1 MEPLSYGLEGRG
13 LLFPDNVEL
22 SVDTVSRSR
31 NVVKDWNLNPFCVVD
46 KSICGFSQE
55 VTESTEFLGSGIAD
69 ILKKSAASNPCPGVL
84 SGEMGDGCGKML
96 SSTSTFNTFEPIR
109 GEVGLGAMFHHSAS
123 KSNNPLSSLID
134 LKLEELTDN
143 GQLRTSQSSKESSI
157 LSSPESSLPSGK
169 AQTKS
174 LHTQFSISQVRGQK
188 EEESATVY
196 REVKSNQSLKR
207 NSALSSVNSSL
218 QGKRQRTTKNMHSE
232 VPVCQVHGC
241 NKDLSSSKDYH
252 KRHKVCNEHSKTAIV
267 IVNGIEQRFCQQCS
281 RFHLLAEFDEGKR
294 SCRKRLAGHNERRR
308 KPQFDAHWGSRF
320 LNMTS
325 QRRVPFLFPEIFPGS
340 FFYQENYEDN
350 NNSKHLKLDHKPFGI
365 SQLAM
370 SVKKGQL
377 PAKSIQHPYRVR
389 KQDPSK
395 VHSDGATLSVQEFP
409 EGQNSSC
416 ALSLLSADSQGL
428 LHNSTDVSPTLCWT
442 VEPNHHIYIQGDHRN
457 LENSPRVSLANS
469 LTPIELY
476 SSDIAEQDRVVQVPD
491 SEAASFGIQRD
502 HGHDQR
508 SNSINSM
515 NCLSP
520 EGGPTMDL
528 VQLSSHLQ
536 RVEQQKNSV
545 QVKQE
550 NDIFCSFT
558 ST

>member
-1 MEPLSYGLEGRG
+1 MEPLSYAPEGRG
-13 LLFPDNVEL
+13 LLFPDNVEP
-22 SVDTVSRSR
+22 SDDTLSRSR
-31 NVVKDWNLNPFCVVD
+31 NIVKEWNLNPFYGVD

-55 VTESTEFLGSGIAD
+55 ITESTEFLGSGIAD

-84 SGEMGDGCGKML
+84 SAEMGDGCSKML
-96 SSTSTFNTFEPIR
+96 SSTSMFTFEPIP
-109 GEVGLGAMFHHSAS
+109 GEVGLGAMFNHSATR
-123 KSNNPLSSLID
+123 SNNPMSSPVD
-134 LKLEELTDN
+134 LKLEELTDH
-143 GQLRTSQSSKESSI
+143 GEFMTSQSSKESSV
-157 LSSPESSLPSGK
+157 LSSPESSLPTGK

-174 LHTQFSISQVRGQK
+174 LHSQFSISQVHGQK
-188 EEESATVY
+188 DEESTVS

-218 QGKRQRTTKNMHSE
+218 QGKRLRTTNFHSE
-232 VPVCQVHGC
+232 IPVCQVHGC

-267 IVNGIEQRFCQQCS
+267 IVNGIQQRFCQQCS

-308 KPQFDAHWGSRF
+308 KPQIDTHWGSRF
-320 LNMTS
+320 LDMTS
-325 QRRVPFLFPEIFPGS
+325 QRRVPFLFPEILPGS

-350 NNSKHLKLDHKPFGI
+350 NNSKHLKLELKPFCM
-365 SQLAM
+365 SQLAL
-370 SVKKGQL
+370 SVKNGQF
-377 PAKSIQHPYRVR
+377 PAKSIQHQYGMR

-395 VHSDGATLSVQEFP
+395 VHIGASSSVPEFS

-416 ALSLLSADSQGL
+416 ALSLLSAHSQNL
-428 LHNSTDVSPTLCWT
+428 LHNLTNISPTPPWM
-442 VEPNHHIYIQGDHRN
+442 VQGNHHAYIKGDHCN
-457 LENSPRVSLANS
+457 LVKSARVSVANS
-469 LTPIELY
+469 LTPIMLY
-476 SSDIAEQDRVVQVPD
+476 SSEVVEQDGVIQVPD
-491 SEAASFGIQRD
+491 SEAISFEIQRD
-502 HGHDQR
+502 GHIQR
-508 SNSINSM
+508 SNSINSK
-515 NCLSP
+515 NFLSP

-550 NDIFCSFT
+550 NDSFCSFT

>member
-22 SVDTVSRSR
+22 LVDTVSRSR

-281 RFHLLAEFDEGKR
+281 R
-294 SCRKRLAGHNERRR
+294 
-308 KPQFDAHWGSRF
+308 
-320 LNMTS
+320 
-325 QRRVPFLFPEIFPGS
+325 
-340 FFYQENYEDN
+340 Y
-350 NNSKHLKLDHKPFGI
+350 GI
-365 SQLAM
+365 T
-370 SVKKGQL
+370 
-377 PAKSIQHPYRVR
+377 H
-389 KQDPSK
+389 
-395 VHSDGATLSVQEFP
+395 
-409 EGQNSSC
+409 C
-416 ALSLLSADSQGL
+416 
-428 LHNSTDVSPTLCWT
+428 
-442 VEPNHHIYIQGDHRN
+442 
-457 LENSPRVSLANS
+457 
-469 LTPIELY
+469 
-476 SSDIAEQDRVVQVPD
+476 
-491 SEAASFGIQRD
+491 
-502 HGHDQR
+502 
-508 SNSINSM
+508 
-515 NCLSP
+515 
-520 EGGPTMDL
+520 
-528 VQLSSHLQ
+528 
-536 RVEQQKNSV
+536 
-545 QVKQE
+545 
-550 NDIFCSFT
+550 CSFCRVT
-558 ST
+558 KFLDCTECVCVC

>member
-1 MEPLSYGLEGRG
+1 MPSQNQTNELKWRKYLPNH
-13 LLFPDNVEL
+13 LLKDGFCIKFFNF
-22 SVDTVSRSR
+22 SFGKHIRKTV
-31 NVVKDWNLNPFCVVD
+31 
-46 KSICGFSQE
+46 
-55 VTESTEFLGSGIAD
+55 
-69 ILKKSAASNPCPGVL
+69 
-84 SGEMGDGCGKML
+84 
-96 SSTSTFNTFEPIR
+96 
-109 GEVGLGAMFHHSAS
+109 
-123 KSNNPLSSLID
+123 
-134 LKLEELTDN
+134 TDYN
-143 GQLRTSQSSKESSI
+143 
-157 LSSPESSLPSGK
+157 
-169 AQTKS
+169 
-174 LHTQFSISQVRGQK
+174 
-188 EEESATVY
+188 Y
-196 REVKSNQSLKR
+196 
-207 NSALSSVNSSL
+207 SVNSW
-218 QGKRQRTTKNMHSE
+218 HSH
-232 VPVCQVHGC
+232 VYSALWTNCLHF
-241 NKDLSSSKDYH
+241 Y
-252 KRHKVCNEHSKTAIV
+252 
-267 IVNGIEQRFCQQCS
+267 
-281 RFHLLAEFDEGKR
+281 
-294 SCRKRLAGHNERRR
+294 RLRIYAN
-308 KPQFDAHWGSRF
+308 AGSRF

>member
-1 MEPLSYGLEGRG
+1 MEPLSYALEGRG
-13 LLFPDNVEL
+13 LIFPDNVEL
-22 SVDTVSRSR
+22 SVDTVSRNRSI
-31 NVVKDWNLNPFCVVD
+31 VKEWNLNPFCDVD

-55 VTESTEFLGSGIAD
+55 VTENTEFLGSGIAD

-84 SGEMGDGCGKML
+84 SGEMSDGCGKML
-96 SSTSTFNTFEPIR
+96 SSTSMFNSFEPIP
-109 GEVGLGAMFHHSAS
+109 GEVGLGAMFNNSAT
-123 KSNNPLSSLID
+123 KSNNPMSSLID
-134 LKLEELTDN
+134 LKLEELTDH
-143 GQLRTSQSSKESSI
+143 GELRTNQSSKESSI
-157 LSSPESSLPSGK
+157 LSSPESSLAAGK

-174 LHTQFSISQVRGQK
+174 SHSRFSISQVHDQK
-188 EEESATVY
+188 EEESTTVY

-207 NSALSSVNSSL
+207 NSALTSVNSSL
-218 QGKRQRTTKNMHSE
+218 QGKRLRTTNFHSE
-232 VPVCQVHGC
+232 IPVCQVHGC

-308 KPQFDAHWGSRF
+308 KPQFDTHWGSRF
-320 LNMTS
+320 LDMTS

-350 NNSKHLKLDHKPFGI
+350 NNSKHPKLEHKPFGI
-365 SQLAM
+365 SQLAI
-370 SVKKGQL
+370 SVKNEQF
-377 PAKSIQHPYRVR
+377 PAKSIQHQYGMR

-395 VHSDGATLSVQEFP
+395 VHTGGTTLSIQEFSK
-409 EGQNSSC
+409 GQNSSC
-416 ALSLLSADSQGL
+416 ALSLLSAHSQNL
-428 LHNSTDVSPTLCWT
+428 LHNSTDVSPTLRWT
-442 VEPNHHIYIQGDHRN
+442 VEPNHHVYVKGRDHN
-457 LENSPRVSLANS
+457 LEKSPRVSVVKS
-469 LTPIELY
+469 LTPTELY
-476 SSDIAEQDRVVQVPD
+476 SSDVAEQDVVVQVPD
-491 SEAASFGIQRD
+491 CEAVSFGIQRD

-508 SNSINSM
+508 SNSINSK
-515 NCLSP
+515 NCLSL

>member
-1 MEPLSYGLEGRG
+1 MEPLSYALEGGG
-13 LLFPDNVEL
+13 LVFPDNVEL
-22 SVDTVSRSR
+22 PAYTTSRSR
-31 NVVKDWNLNPFCVVD
+31 NIVKEWNLNPFCDVD
-46 KSICGFSQE
+46 KSICGFSE
-55 VTESTEFLGSGIAD
+55 EITESTELLGSGIAD
-69 ILKKSAASNPCPGVL
+69 ILKKSAASNPCPGFL

-96 SSTSTFNTFEPIR
+96 SSGSMFTFEPIP
-109 GEVGLGAMFHHSAS
+109 GEAGLGAMFNHSGT
-123 KSNNPLSSLID
+123 KSNNPMSSSLMD
-134 LKLEELTDN
+134 LKLEELTDH
-143 GQLRTSQSSKESSI
+143 GELRTSQSSKESSV
-157 LSSPESSLPSGK
+157 LSSPDSSLPTGK

-174 LHTQFSISQVRGQK
+174 LRSQFSISQVHGQK

-196 REVKSNQSLKR
+196 RDGKNNQSLKR
-207 NSALSSVNSSL
+207 NSSLSSVNPAL
-218 QGKRQRTTKNMHSE
+218 QGKKLRATNFHSE

-252 KRHKVCNEHSKTAIV
+252 KRHKVCDEHSKTAIV

-308 KPQFDAHWGSRF
+308 KPQFDTHWGSRF
-320 LNMTS
+320 LDMTS

-350 NNSKHLKLDHKPFGI
+350 NNSKHVKLELKPFCI
-365 SQLAM
+365 SELAV
-370 SVKKGQL
+370 SVKNGQF
-377 PAKSIQHPYRVR
+377 PAKSIQHQYGMR

-395 VHSDGATLSVQEFP
+395 VHVGATFSVP
-409 EGQNSSC
+409 EISVGQNSSC
-416 ALSLLSADSQGL
+416 APSLLSTGISSTLPWMVQGN
-428 LHNSTDVSPTLCWT
+428 HNA
-442 VEPNHHIYIQGDHRN
+442 YIKGDHLN
-457 LENSPRVSLANS
+457 LVKSARVGVTSS
-469 LTPIELY
+469 STPIELY
-476 SSDIAEQDRVVQVPD
+476 SSEVVEQDGVVVQVPG
-491 SEAASFGIQRD
+491 SEAVSFGIQRD
-502 HGHDQR
+502 HGHGQR
-508 SNSINSM
+508 SSAIISK

-550 NDIFCSFT
+550 NDIFCAFT

>member
-1 MEPLSYGLEGRG
+1 MEPLSYSLEGRG
-13 LLFPDNVEL
+13 LLYPDNVEL
-22 SVDTVSRSR
+22 SVDTLSRSR
-31 NVVKDWNLNPFCVVD
+31 NIVKEWNLNPFCDVD
-46 KSICGFSQE
+46 KSICGFSE
-55 VTESTEFLGSGIAD
+55 EITENREFLGSGIAD
-69 ILKKSAASNPCPGVL
+69 ILKKSAASNSCHGVL

-96 SSTSTFNTFEPIR
+96 STTTVFNTFEPIP
-109 GEVGLGAMFHHSAS
+109 GEVGLGAMFNRSAV
-123 KSNNPLSSLID
+123 KSNNPMSSLID
-134 LKLEELTDN
+134 LKLEELNDH
-143 GQLRTSQSSKESSI
+143 GELRTSQSSKESSI
-157 LSSPESSLPSGK
+157 LSSPESSLPATK

-174 LHTQFSISQVRGQK
+174 LHSQFSISQVRGRK
-188 EEESATVY
+188 EEETVY
-196 REVKSNQSLKR
+196 REVKSNQSLKK
-207 NSALSSVNSSL
+207 NSTLSSVNSSL
-218 QGKRQRTTKNMHSE
+218 QGKRLRTTNFHSD

-252 KRHKVCNEHSKTAIV
+252 KRHKVCDEHSKTAIV

-308 KPQFDAHWGSRF
+308 KPQFDTHWGSRF
-320 LNMTS
+320 LDMTS

-350 NNSKHLKLDHKPFGI
+350 NTSKHLKLEHKPFGI

-370 SVKKGQL
+370 SVKNGQF
-377 PAKSIQHPYRVR
+377 PAKSIQHQYGMRN
-389 KQDPSK
+389 QDPSK
-395 VHSDGATLSVQEFP
+395 VHNGATLSVQEFS

-416 ALSLLSADSQGL
+416 ALSLLSAHSQNC
-428 LHNSTDVSPTLCWT
+428 LHNSTDVSPTTLRWM
-442 VEPNHHIYIQGDHRN
+442 VQGDHHN
-457 LENSPRVSLANS
+457 LEKSARVSVANS
-469 LTPIELY
+469 LAPIKLY
-476 SSDIAEQDRVVQVPD
+476 SSEVIEQDGVVVQVPD
-491 SEAASFGIQRD
+491 TEGVSFGNQRD
-502 HGHDQR
+502 DGHDQR
-508 SNSINSM
+508 SNSINSK
-515 NCLSP
+515 NCLSS

>member
-1 MEPLSYGLEGRG
+1 MEPLSYSLEGRG
-13 LLFPDNVEL
+13 LIFPDNVEL

-31 NVVKDWNLNPFCVVD
+31 SIVKEWNLNPFCDVD

-55 VTESTEFLGSGIAD
+55 VTENTEFLGSGIAD

-84 SGEMGDGCGKML
+84 SGEMSDGCGKML
-96 SSTSTFNTFEPIR
+96 SSTSMFNSFEPIP
-109 GEVGLGAMFHHSAS
+109 GEVGLGAMFNNSAT
-123 KSNNPLSSLID
+123 KSNNPMSSLIA
-134 LKLEELTDN
+134 LKLEELTDH
-143 GQLRTSQSSKESSI
+143 GELRTNQSSKESSI
-157 LSSPESSLPSGK
+157 LSSPESSLAAGK

-174 LHTQFSISQVRGQK
+174 SHSRFSISQVHDQK
-188 EEESATVY
+188 EEESTTVY

-207 NSALSSVNSSL
+207 NSALTSVNSSL
-218 QGKRQRTTKNMHSE
+218 QGKRLRTTNFHSE
-232 VPVCQVHGC
+232 IPVCQVHGC

-308 KPQFDAHWGSRF
+308 KPQFDTHWGSRF
-320 LNMTS
+320 LDMTS

-350 NNSKHLKLDHKPFGI
+350 NNSKHPKLEHKPFGI
-365 SQLAM
+365 SQLAI
-370 SVKKGQL
+370 SVKNEQF
-377 PAKSIQHPYRVR
+377 PAKSIQHQYGMR

-395 VHSDGATLSVQEFP
+395 VHTGGTTLSIQEFSK
-409 EGQNSSC
+409 GQNSSC
-416 ALSLLSADSQGL
+416 ALSLLSAHSQNL
-428 LHNSTDVSPTLCWT
+428 LHNSTDVSPTLRWT
-442 VEPNHHIYIQGDHRN
+442 VEPNHHVYVKGRDHN
-457 LENSPRVSLANS
+457 LEKSPRVSVVKS
-469 LTPIELY
+469 LTPTELY
-476 SSDIAEQDRVVQVPD
+476 SSDVAEQDVVVQVPD
-491 SEAASFGIQRD
+491 CEAVSFGIQRD

-508 SNSINSM
+508 SNSINSK
-515 NCLSP
+515 NCLSL

>member
-1 MEPLSYGLEGRG
+1 MEPLSYALEGRG
-13 LLFPDNVEL
+13 LIFPDNVEL
-22 SVDTVSRSR
+22 SVDAVSRSR
-31 NVVKDWNLNPFCVVD
+31 SIAKEWNLNPFCDVD

-84 SGEMGDGCGKML
+84 SGEMSDGCGKML
-96 SSTSTFNTFEPIR
+96 SSTSMFNTFEPIP
-109 GEVGLGAMFHHSAS
+109 GEVGLGAMFNHSAT
-123 KSNNPLSSLID
+123 KSNNPMSSLID
-134 LKLEELTDN
+134 LKLEELTDH
-143 GQLRTSQSSKESSI
+143 GELRTSQSSKESSI
-157 LSSPESSLPSGK
+157 LSSPESSFPAGK
-169 AQTKS
+169 PQTKS
-174 LHTQFSISQVRGQK
+174 LHSQFSISQVRGQK
-188 EEESATVY
+188 EEESTTVY
-196 REVKSNQSLKR
+196 REAKSNQSLKR

-218 QGKRQRTTKNMHSE
+218 QGKKLRTTNFQSE
-232 VPVCQVHGC
+232 IPVCQVHGC

-308 KPQFDAHWGSRF
+308 KPQFDTHWGSR
-320 LNMTS
+320 LLDMTS

-350 NNSKHLKLDHKPFGI
+350 NNNKHLKLEHKPFGI

-370 SVKKGQL
+370 SVKNEQF
-377 PAKSIQHPYRVR
+377 PAKSIQHHYGVR

-395 VHSDGATLSVQEFP
+395 VLTGGATLFVQEFS

-416 ALSLLSADSQGL
+416 ALSLLSAHSQNL
-428 LHNSTDVSPTLCWT
+428 LHNSTDVSPTLRWT
-442 VEPNHHIYIQGDHRN
+442 VDPNHHVYIKGDHHN
-457 LENSPRVSLANS
+457 LEKSPRVSVANR

-476 SSDIAEQDRVVQVPD
+476 SSDVAEQDAVIQVPD
-491 SEAASFGIQRD
+491 SDAVSFGIQRD

-508 SNSINSM
+508 SNSINSK
-515 NCLSP
+515 NCLSL
-520 EGGPTMDL
+520 EFGPTMDL

-536 RVEQQKNSV
+536 RVEQQKNSI

>member
-1 MEPLSYGLEGRG
+1 MEPLSYALEGRG

-22 SVDTVSRSR
+22 PVDTLSRSR
-31 NVVKDWNLNPFCVVD
+31 NLNPFCEVN
-46 KSICGFSQE
+46 KSICCFSQE
-55 VTESTEFLGSGIAD
+55 ITESTEFLGSGIAD
-69 ILKKSAASNPCPGVL
+69 ILKKSAASNPYPGVL
-84 SGEMGDGCGKML
+84 SVEMGDGCGKML
-96 SSTSTFNTFEPIR
+96 SSSSMFTFEPIA
-109 GEVGLGAMFHHSAS
+109 GEGGLGAMFNHNAT
-123 KSNNPLSSLID
+123 KSDNPMASLID
-134 LKLEELTDN
+134 LKLEESTDH
-143 GQLRTSQSSKESSI
+143 GELRTSQSSKESSV
-157 LSSPESSLPSGK
+157 LSSPEPSLSTEN

-174 LHTQFSISQVRGQK
+174 LHSQFSISQVRGQK
-188 EEESATVY
+188 EELMTVY
-196 REVKSNQSLKR
+196 REVKSGQSLKR

-218 QGKRQRTTKNMHSE
+218 QGKRLRTTNFHSE

-252 KRHKVCNEHSKTAIV
+252 KRHKVCDEHSKTAIV

-340 FFYQENYEDN
+340 FFHQETYEDN
-350 NNSKHLKLDHKPFGI
+350 NNSKHLKFEHKPFCI

-370 SVKKGQL
+370 SVKTGQF
-377 PAKSIQHPYRVR
+377 PAKSIQHQYGVR
-389 KQDPSK
+389 SQDPSK
-395 VHSDGATLSVQEFP
+395 VHTGATLSVQEFSN
-409 EGQNSSC
+409 EQNSSC
-416 ALSLLSADSQGL
+416 ALSLLSSHSQNL
-428 LHNSTDVSPTLCWT
+428 LHNSTDISPTLRWMGQG
-442 VEPNHHIYIQGDHRN
+442 NHHAYIKGDHCN
-457 LENSPRVSLANS
+457 LTRSARVSVANS

-476 SSDIAEQDRVVQVPD
+476 SSEVVEQDGAVQVPD
-491 SEAASFGIQRD
+491 SEAFSFGIQRD
-502 HGHDQR
+502 HGHDER
-508 SNSINSM
+508 SNCINSK
-515 NCLSP
+515 NFLSP
-520 EGGPTMDL
+520 EGWPTMDL

-558 ST
+558 SN

>member
-1 MEPLSYGLEGRG
+1 MEPLSYALEGRG

-22 SVDTVSRSR
+22 SVDTLSRSR
-31 NVVKDWNLNPFCVVD
+31 NILKEWNLNPFCDVD
-46 KSICGFSQE
+46 KSISGCSQE
-55 VTESTEFLGSGIAD
+55 ITESTEFLGSGIAD
-69 ILKKSAASNPCPGVL
+69 ILKKSAASNPFPGVL
-84 SGEMGDGCGKML
+84 SAEMGDGCGKML
-96 SSTSTFNTFEPIR
+96 SSTSLFTFEQIP
-109 GEVGLGAMFHHSAS
+109 GEVGLGAMFNHSVTR
-123 KSNNPLSSLID
+123 SNNPMSSPTD
-134 LKLEELTDN
+134 LKLEELTDH
-143 GQLRTSQSSKESSI
+143 GEFMTSQSSKESSV
-157 LSSPESSLPSGK
+157 LSSPEPSLPTGK

-174 LHTQFSISQVRGQK
+174 LHSQISISQVRGQK
-188 EEESATVY
+188 EEELTVY

-207 NSALSSVNSSL
+207 NSTLSSVNSSL
-218 QGKRQRTTKNMHSE
+218 QGKRLRTTNFHSE

-267 IVNGIEQRFCQQCS
+267 IVNGIQQRFCQQCS

-308 KPQFDAHWGSRF
+308 KPQFDTHWGSRF
-320 LNMTS
+320 LDMTS
-325 QRRVPFLFPEIFPGS
+325 QRRVPFLFPEILPGS

-350 NNSKHLKLDHKPFGI
+350 NNNKHLKLELKPFCM
-365 SQLAM
+365 SQLAL
-370 SVKKGQL
+370 SVKDGQF
-377 PAKSIQHPYRVR
+377 PVKSIQHQYGMR

-395 VHSDGATLSVQEFP
+395 VHIEASSSVPEFS

-416 ALSLLSADSQGL
+416 ALSLLSAHSQNL
-428 LHNSTDVSPTLCWT
+428 PHNLTNISPTPPWM
-442 VEPNHHIYIQGDHRN
+442 VQGNHHAYIKGDHCN
-457 LENSPRVSLANS
+457 LMKSARVSVANS
-469 LTPIELY
+469 LTPTELY
-476 SSDIAEQDRVVQVPD
+476 SSEVVEQDGVIQVRD
-491 SEAASFGIQRD
+491 SEAISFEIQGD
-502 HGHDQR
+502 GHIQR
-508 SNSINSM
+508 SNSINSK
-515 NCLSP
+515 NFLSP
-520 EGGPTMDL
+520 EGGSTMDL

>member
-22 SVDTVSRSR
+22 SVDTLSRSR
-31 NVVKDWNLNPFCVVD
+31 NVVKEWNLNPFCDVD
-46 KSICGFSQE
+46 KSICGFSHE
-55 VTESTEFLGSGIAD
+55 ITESTEFLGSGIAD
-69 ILKKSAASNPCPGVL
+69 ILKKSAASDSCPGVL

-109 GEVGLGAMFHHSAS
+109 GEVGLGAMFNHSAS
-123 KSNNPLSSLID
+123 KPNNPMSPLID
-134 LKLEELTDN
+134 LKSEE
-143 GQLRTSQSSKESSI
+143 LRTSQSSKESSI
-157 LSSPESSLPSGK
+157 LSSPESSLPAGK

-196 REVKSNQSLKR
+196 REVKSNQSLRR
-207 NSALSSVNSSL
+207 NSALPSVNSSL
-218 QGKRQRTTKNMHSE
+218 QGKRLRSTNFHSE

-308 KPQFDAHWGSRF
+308 KPQFDTHWGSRF

-340 FFYQENYEDN
+340 FFYQENHEDN
-350 NNSKHLKLDHKPFGI
+350 INNKHLKLEHKPFGV
-365 SQLAM
+365 SQLAL
-370 SVKKGQL
+370 SVKKGQF
-377 PAKSIQHPYRVR
+377 PAKNIQHQYGVR

-395 VHSDGATLSVQEFP
+395 VHTGGATLSLQKFS

-416 ALSLLSADSQGL
+416 ALSLLSADSQNL
-428 LHNSTDVSPTLCWT
+428 LHNSTDVPPALRWT
-442 VEPNHHIYIQGDHRN
+442 VEPNHHVYIKGDHHN
-457 LENSPRVSLANS
+457 LEKSPGVSLANS

-476 SSDIAEQDRVVQVPD
+476 SSDVAEQDRLVQVPD
-491 SEAASFGIQRD
+491 SDTVSFGIQRD
-502 HGHDQR
+502 YRDDQTQR

-550 NDIFCSFT
+550 NDIFSSFT

>member
-1 MEPLSYGLEGRG
+1 MEPLSHALEGRG

-22 SVDTVSRSR
+22 SVDTLSRGR
-31 NVVKDWNLNPFCVVD
+31 NIIKDWNLNPFGDVD

-55 VTESTEFLGSGIAD
+55 ITDSPEFLGSGIAD
-69 ILKKSAASNPCPGVL
+69 ILKKSAASNPSSGVL
-84 SGEMGDGCGKML
+84 GGEMGDGCGKML
-96 SSTSTFNTFEPIR
+96 SSSSMFTFEPIP
-109 GEVGLGAMFHHSAS
+109 GEVGLGAMFNHSAT
-123 KSNNPLSSLID
+123 KSNNLMSSLID
-134 LKLEELTDN
+134 LKLEELTDH
-143 GQLRTSQSSKESSI
+143 GELKTSQSSKESSV
-157 LSSPESSLPSGK
+157 LSSPEPSLPTGK

-174 LHTQFSISQVRGQK
+174 LHSQFSISQVRGQK
-188 EEESATVY
+188 EEESTVY

-207 NSALSSVNSSL
+207 NSGLSAVNSSL
-218 QGKRQRTTKNMHSE
+218 QGKRLRTTNYHTE

-252 KRHKVCNEHSKTAIV
+252 KRHKVCDEHSKTAIV

-308 KPQFDAHWGSRF
+308 KPQFDTHWGSRF
-320 LNMTS
+320 LDMTS

-350 NNSKHLKLDHKPFGI
+350 NNSKHIKLEHKPFCN

-370 SVKKGQL
+370 SVKNEQL
-377 PAKSIQHPYRVR
+377 PAQHQYGGR
-389 KQDPSK
+389 KPDPSK
-395 VHSDGATLSVQEFP
+395 VHTGATLSIQEFS

-416 ALSLLSADSQGL
+416 ALSLLSAHTQNL
-428 LHNSTDVSPTLCWT
+428 LHNSTDVSPTRRWM
-442 VEPNHHIYIQGDHRN
+442 VESNHRVCVKGDHHN
-457 LENSPRVSLANS
+457 LEKSPRVSIANS
-469 LTPIELY
+469 LTPIKLY
-476 SSDIAEQDRVVQVPD
+476 SSEVVEQDGVIQVPD
-491 SEAASFGIQRD
+491 SEAVSFGIQRD

-508 SNSINSM
+508 SNSKNSK

-536 RVEQQKNSV
+536 RVEQQKISV
-545 QVKQE
+545 QLKQE

>member
-1 MEPLSYGLEGRG
+1 MEPLSYSLEGRG
-13 LLFPDNVEL
+13 LIFPDNVEL

-31 NVVKDWNLNPFCVVD
+31 SIVKEWNLNPFCDVD

-55 VTESTEFLGSGIAD
+55 VTENTEFLGSGIAD

-84 SGEMGDGCGKML
+84 SGEMSDGCGKML
-96 SSTSTFNTFEPIR
+96 SSTSMFNSFEPIP
-109 GEVGLGAMFHHSAS
+109 GEVGLGAMFNNSAT
-123 KSNNPLSSLID
+123 KSNNPMSSLIA
-134 LKLEELTDN
+134 LKLEELTDH
-143 GQLRTSQSSKESSI
+143 GELRTNQSSKESSI
-157 LSSPESSLPSGK
+157 LSSPESSLAAGK

-174 LHTQFSISQVRGQK
+174 SHSRFSISQVHDQK
-188 EEESATVY
+188 EEESTTVY

-207 NSALSSVNSSL
+207 NSALTSVNSSL
-218 QGKRQRTTKNMHSE
+218 QGKRLRTTNFHSE
-232 VPVCQVHGC
+232 IPVCQVHGC

-308 KPQFDAHWGSRF
+308 KPQFDTHWGSRF
-320 LNMTS
+320 LDMTS

-350 NNSKHLKLDHKPFGI
+350 NNSKHPKLEHKPFGI
-365 SQLAM
+365 SQLAI
-370 SVKKGQL
+370 SVKNEQF
-377 PAKSIQHPYRVR
+377 PAKSIQHQYGMR

-395 VHSDGATLSVQEFP
+395 VHTGGTTLSIQEFSK
-409 EGQNSSC
+409 GQNSSC
-416 ALSLLSADSQGL
+416 ALSLLSAHSQNL
-428 LHNSTDVSPTLCWT
+428 LHNSTDVSPTLRWT
-442 VEPNHHIYIQGDHRN
+442 VEPNHHVYIKGRDHN
-457 LENSPRVSLANS
+457 LEKSPRVSVVKS
-469 LTPIELY
+469 LTPTELY
-476 SSDIAEQDRVVQVPD
+476 SSDVAEQDVVVQVPD
-491 SEAASFGIQRD
+491 CEAVSFGIQRD

-508 SNSINSM
+508 SNSINSK
-515 NCLSP
+515 NCLSL